1 MISPF
6 SNLSTSS
13 IAVTFLVL
21 SRILDTW
28 TIMSTA
34 DAIWLRIAAS
44 GRSAAI
50 STIVSSLDSISF
62 TLLACPVARAAAPV
76 AAPAP
81 AAAPAAPKAAPAA
94 SGSGETVS
102 SPMPGT
108 ILDVKVAAG
117 QAVKSGDILFIL
129 EAMKMENE
137 IFAPCD
143 GTVSS
148 VAVSKGAAVNP
159 GDVLCVI
166 G

>member
-1 MISPF
+1 M
-6 SNLSTSS
+6 TKQYT
-13 IAVTFLVL
+13 VT
-21 SRILDTW
+21 
-28 TIMSTA
+28 
-34 DAIWLRIAAS
+34 
-44 GRSAAI
+44 
-50 STIVSSLDSISF
+50 
-62 TLLACPVARAAAPV
+62 
-76 AAPAP
+76 AP